1 MTMTTIYSV
10 PEMSCGHCVAA
21 IEKAVRSLDDA
32 AKISCDLAAKT
43 INVESAA
50 SQDAV
55 MARLAAE
62 GYPATPQ
69 A

>member
-1 MTMTTIYSV
+1 MTTVYSV
-10 PEMSCGHCVAA
+10 PDMSCGHCVAA

-32 AKISCDLAAKT
+32 ARVNCDLTAKT
-43 INVESAA
+43 VNVESAV
-50 SQDAV
+50 SPDAL
-55 MARLAAE
+55 MAKLAAE